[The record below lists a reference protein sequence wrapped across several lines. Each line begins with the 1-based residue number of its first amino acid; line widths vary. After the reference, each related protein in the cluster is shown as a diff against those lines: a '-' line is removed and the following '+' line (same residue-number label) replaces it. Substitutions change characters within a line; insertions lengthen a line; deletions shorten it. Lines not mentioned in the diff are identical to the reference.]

1 MYLSEAKS
9 GEVVTIKRFLGGR
22 RFVEKMNAMG
32 LYEGSKI
39 RIIRHAPFKG
49 PVLIEEMES
58 SVRIMIGLGM
68 AQKIEVEE
76 EECH

>member
-1 MYLSEAKS
+1 MYLSECGS
-9 GEVVTIKRFLGGR
+9 GEIVAIKRFQGDK
-22 RFVEKMNAMG
+22 RFVERMNAMG

-49 PVLIEEMES
+49 PILIEDIKS

-68 AQKIEVEE
+68 AQKIEVGKE
-76 EECH
+76 